1 MRQEHPFK
9 TKAKQNKTKQS
20 AHIHTIWYTQKPL
33 TSSTVFKSHS
43 GCPGTVIKLPPRG
56 ASALSPPGGPHG
68 RIPDPYG
75 ALGVRK
81 LGQDGV
87 RLVTPGSLFVVV
99 ISEAEA
105 AAKATAP
112 PPERSRR
119 FGMEPATGARKS
131 GFGWSVPPKTKHDNA
146 EFYDLQILQE
156 CALGIPCVPTA
167 ATVGCFRHFFI
178 TRRYGAD
185 GEAKAPSRGE
195 WD

>member
-1 MRQEHPFK
+1 
-9 TKAKQNKTKQS
+9 
-20 AHIHTIWYTQKPL
+20 
-33 TSSTVFKSHS
+33 
-43 GCPGTVIKLPPRG
+43 
-56 ASALSPPGGPHG
+56 
-68 RIPDPYG
+68 
-75 ALGVRK
+75 
-81 LGQDGV
+81 
-87 RLVTPGSLFVVV
+87 
-99 ISEAEA
+99 
-105 AAKATAP
+105 
-112 PPERSRR
+112 
-119 FGMEPATGARKS
+119 MEPATGARKS